1 MWRLQM
7 MKVHGRS
14 VYYLH
19 QIWAWVQRV
28 HPWNTRLD
36 LTIAACPCS
45 LSLMPCLMTQPKLFP
60 QWWEWKVWSTLT
72 CTHTLKRPP
81 HAFQQHSTN
90 LFGKYFWKIFIHNA
104 FAHVKSNGYLQK
116 LSIGSSF
123 LGMVGWSCHHTHLL
137 FSTLDQERYRG
148 RKRHSRQK
156 SLRVLPCHGA
166 RLQLHALMQWSMV
179 VTRSSSS
186 IWSIYSAQFQVLLNP
201 GFLSESLRDTDFV
214 IYFSSSAGVL
224 VLDVL

>member
-1 MWRLQM
+1 MWSLQM

-19 QIWAWVQRV
+19 QIWAWVQRM

-36 LTIAACPCS
+36 LTITACPCS
-45 LSLMPCLMTQPKLFP
+45 LSLMACLMTQPKLFP

-72 CTHTLKRPP
+72 CTHTL
-81 HAFQQHSTN
+81 
-90 LFGKYFWKIFIHNA
+90 
-104 FAHVKSNGYLQK
+104 QK

-137 FSTLDQERYRG
+137 FSMLDQEGYRG

-166 RLQLHALMQWSMV
+166 CLQLHALMQWSMV
-179 VTRSSSS
+179 ATRSSSS

-201 GFLSESLRDTDFV
+201 PESLRDTDFV
-214 IYFSSSAGVL
+214 ICFSSSAGVL
-224 VLDVL
+224 VLDVLQNWKQTNFQR